1 MENLKTES
9 IKMQLEGSTEEYEL
23 NEKDFGDQV
32 VFDISRKGQYLMT
45 IGKDGSILFM
55 NFDAPESER
64 KIFKLSFLDRFV
76 DKIKTI
82 S

>member
-9 IKMQLEGSTEEYEL
+9 IKMQLEGSTQEYEL

-64 KIFKLSFLDRFV
+64 KIFKLSFLDQFIE
-76 DKIKTI
+76 KIKTI

>member
-9 IKMQLEGSTEEYEL
+9 IKMQLEGSTQEFEL

-32 VFDISRKGQYLMT
+32 VFDISREGQYLMT

-76 DKIKTI
+76 EKIK
-82 S
+82 SVS

>member
-9 IKMQLEGSTEEYEL
+9 IKVQFDGSTQEFEL
-23 NEKDFGDQV
+23 NEKDYGDQV

-55 NFDAPESER
+55 NFDAPESEKR
-64 KIFKLSFLDRFV
+64 IFKLSFLNQFV
-76 DKIKTI
+76 EEIK
-82 S
+82 SVS